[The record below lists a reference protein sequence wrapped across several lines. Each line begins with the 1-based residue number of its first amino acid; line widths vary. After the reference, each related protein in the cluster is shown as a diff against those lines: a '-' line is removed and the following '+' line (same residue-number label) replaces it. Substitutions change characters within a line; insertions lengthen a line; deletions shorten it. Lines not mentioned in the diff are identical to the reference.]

1 MSVLNRR
8 APKGLPR
15 QMIWLWGLL
24 FIVAGAIGQGI
35 IYNKVLGLQ
44 GVEDMESMVSMLGTD
59 ERTTMMALVW
69 LLLQMAFACAIP
81 IYCFLMVDG
90 FRRTKNFR
98 NYALRVAGM
107 ALLTEIPYNLCMY
120 GKWFDLSSRN
130 PMIAMALGL
139 IMLFIFYY
147 YGTKQF
153 PNMKPWLN
161 KVANIAICLVVFIMA
176 FVWTYML
183 KIEHGM
189 PIVLM
194 FGVLWVLRK
203 NRSYQILG
211 GSAAMC
217 VWAAISA
224 GGSPLS
230 VYWLAPVAFLV
241 VFFYND
247 EQEDD
252 TNKIIKYLA
261 MPVILLVVGLIAQ
274 YAM

>member
-1 MSVLNRR
+1 
-8 APKGLPR
+8 
-15 QMIWLWGLL
+15 
-24 FIVAGAIGQGI
+24 
-35 IYNKVLGLQ
+35 
-44 GVEDMESMVSMLGTD
+44 
-59 ERTTMMALVW
+59 
-69 LLLQMAFACAIP
+69 
-81 IYCFLMVDG
+81 
-90 FRRTKNFR
+90 
-98 NYALRVAGM
+98 
-107 ALLTEIPYNLCMY
+107 
-120 GKWFDLSSRN
+120 
-130 PMIAMALGL
+130 MIAMALGL

-161 KVANIAICLVVFIMA
+161 KVANIAICLVVFVMA
-176 FVWTYML
+176 FVWADML
-183 KIEHGM
+183 EIDYGM

-217 VWAAISA
+217 VWAAFDA
-224 GGSPLS
+224 AENGFS
-230 VYWLAPVAFLV
+230 VCWLAPVAFLV